1 MASNVGWNRS
11 ASLSGEESCS
21 SEGCDPYAG
30 TSSGETTAFH
40 DRRLSTIAGSRGDVT
55 AAAGRE
61 KGDPSPGLEAWRLG
75 HDLVDRREYE
85 QAVECFRGMLLSAGT
100 PADHSSVQAAE
111 VAAQL
116 CAALSYERAV
126 EKRLRD
132 ACGVLGRD
140 LARLSHEEVSFARD
154 ALAACTANRL
164 SDTYDAPSAAG
175 SGQATGATA
184 HMTSPPAE
192 ATVVHAAVR
201 PRLWI
206 QFFGC
211 FELLSDG
218 EAVSL
223 GRNTRAL
230 AILKYLL
237 AHQGERPVSQDY
249 LMGWLWPESNPKR
262 ARWSL
267 NSAVHALRKMLGGC
281 LPSLPAPETIL
292 FKGGAYLLSPRVLL
306 SADTDQ
312 FDSCYEEGLQLEE
325 AGRVAEAVA
334 EYEKAANLY
343 RGDYLSEDLYEEW
356 TMIERER
363 LSEAYV
369 DLSRR
374 LALYYIEGGRLR
386 EGVRTCYRV
395 LEKDRSD
402 EDAHRLLMK
411 CFIRLGQRGRALR
424 QYRLCEQTLKE
435 DYDMP
440 PSPGTR
446 VLYTSILKDRGFR

>member
-1 MASNVGWNRS
+1 
-11 ASLSGEESCS
+11 
-21 SEGCDPYAG
+21 
-30 TSSGETTAFH
+30 
-40 DRRLSTIAGSRGDVT
+40 
-55 AAAGRE
+55 
-61 KGDPSPGLEAWRLG
+61 
-75 HDLVDRREYE
+75 
-85 QAVECFRGMLLSAGT
+85 
-100 PADHSSVQAAE
+100 
-111 VAAQL
+111 
-116 CAALSYERAV
+116 
-126 EKRLRD
+126 
-132 ACGVLGRD
+132 VLGRD

-164 SDTYDAPSAAG
+164 PDTYDASFAAA

-201 PRLWI
+201 PRLRI
-206 QFFGC
+206 QFFGF
-211 FELLSDG
+211 FELLCDG

-237 AHQGERPVSQDY
+237 AHRGGRPVAQDY
-249 LMGWLWPESNPKR
+249 LMGWLWPESDPKR

-281 LPSLPAPETIL
+281 LPSLPAPETVL

-312 FDSCYEEGLQLEE
+312 FASCYEEGLQLEE

-334 EYEKAANLY
+334 EYEKAVDLY

-374 LALYYIEGGRLR
+374 LALCYIEGGRLR

-402 EDAHRLLMK
+402 EDAHRLLME

-424 QYRLCEQTLKE
+424 QYRFCEQALRD
-435 DYDMP
+435 DYEVP
-440 PSPGTR
+440 PSPRTR
-446 VLYTSILKDRGFR
+446 ASSPAS